1 MDSRV
6 ARRTRGVRGSKFE
19 VRGGLDQS
27 TPNPEPRTSNLERS
41 EPLPANA
48 AARRYAQ
55 AVFDIGKEQNTLT
68 VWDVD
73 LRIIRE
79 NLTADPALMRLLDNP
94 ETSPAEQQRLIERL
108 FSLSL
113 SPAAYRFVR
122 LLLRNRR
129 LALAPGVQ
137 EAFDEMYLAEQGVAY
152 ADVTTAIPLSA
163 DEETRV
169 AASLMRFTGKTI
181 KLRTH
186 VDPDIIGGILARVG
200 DQLIDGTVTSQLRQ
214 LKTRLDAG

>member
-1 MDSRV
+1 M
-6 ARRTRGVRGSKFE
+6 A
-19 VRGGLDQS
+19 
-27 TPNPEPRTSNLERS
+27 
-41 EPLPANA
+41 ANA

-55 AVFDIGKEQNTLT
+55 AVFDIGKEHKSLT

-79 NLTADPALMRLLDNP
+79 TLSADSSLMSVLANP
-94 ETSPAEQQRLIERL
+94 ETSLAERQRLIERL

-137 EAFDEMYLAEQGVAY
+137 EVFDEMYLAEQGVAY

-186 VDPDIIGGILARVG
+186 VDPEIIGGILARVG

-214 LKTRLDAG
+214 LKNRLDAG

>member
-1 MDSRV
+1 M
-6 ARRTRGVRGSKFE
+6 
-19 VRGGLDQS
+19 
-27 TPNPEPRTSNLERS
+27 
-41 EPLPANA
+41 PANA

-79 NLTADPALMRLLDNP
+79 TLEADPSLMRVLGNP
-94 ETSPAEQQRLIERL
+94 ETSLAERERLVDRL
-108 FSLSL
+108 FSSSL
-113 SPAAYRFVR
+113 SPLAYKFIR
-122 LLLRNRR
+122 LLARNHR
-129 LALAPGVQ
+129 LMLAPQVQ
-137 EAFDEMYLAEQGVAY
+137 EAFDEMYLAEQGIAY
-152 ADVTTAIPLSA
+152 ADVTTAIPLDPA
-163 DEETRV
+163 EEARV
-169 AASLMRFTGKTI
+169 AESLTRFTGKTI

-214 LKTRLDAG
+214 LKNRLAAV

>member
-1 MDSRV
+1 M
-6 ARRTRGVRGSKFE
+6 
-19 VRGGLDQS
+19 
-27 TPNPEPRTSNLERS
+27 
-41 EPLPANA
+41 PANA

-79 NLTADPALMRLLDNP
+79 TLEADPSLMRVLDNP
-94 ETSPAEQQRLIERL
+94 ETSLAERERLVERL
-108 FSLSL
+108 FSTPIH
-113 SPAAYRFVR
+113 PARATSSSGSSR
-122 LLLRNRR
+122 
-129 LALAPGVQ
+129 AITGSTLAPQVQ

-152 ADVTTAIPLSA
+152 ADVTTAIPLDPA
-163 DEETRV
+163 EEARV
-169 AASLMRFTGKTI
+169 AESLTRFTGKTI

-186 VDPDIIGGILARVG
+186 VDPEIIGGILARVG

-214 LKTRLDAG
+214 LKNRLAAV

>member
-1 MDSRV
+1 M
-6 ARRTRGVRGSKFE
+6 
-19 VRGGLDQS
+19 
-27 TPNPEPRTSNLERS
+27 
-41 EPLPANA
+41 PANA

-79 NLTADPALMRLLDNP
+79 YLTANPALMRLLDNP

-108 FSLSL
+108 FSSSL
-113 SPAAYRFVR
+113 SPTAYKFVR

-129 LALAPGVQ
+129 LALAAGIQ
-137 EAFDEMYLAEQGVAY
+137 EAFDEMYLAEQGIAY
-152 ADVTTAIPLSA
+152 ADVTTAIPLDPA
-163 DEETRV
+163 EEARV
-169 AASLMRFTGKTI
+169 AASLTRFTGKTI
-181 KLRTH
+181 KLRTR
-186 VDPDIIGGILARVG
+186 VDPEIIGGILARVG

-214 LKTRLDAG
+214 LKNRLDAV

>member
-1 MDSRV
+1 M
-6 ARRTRGVRGSKFE
+6 
-19 VRGGLDQS
+19 
-27 TPNPEPRTSNLERS
+27 
-41 EPLPANA
+41 PANA

-79 NLTADPALMRLLDNP
+79 TIEADPSLMRVFADP

-108 FSLSL
+108 FSSSL
-113 SPAAYRFVR
+113 TPVAYNFVR

-129 LALAPGVQ
+129 LTLAPQIQ
-137 EAFDEMYLAEQGVAY
+137 EAFDEMYLAEQGIAY
-152 ADVTTAIPLSA
+152 ADVTTAIPLDPA
-163 DEETRV
+163 EEARV
-169 AASLMRFTGKTI
+169 AESLTRFTGKAI

-214 LKTRLDAG
+214 LKNRLDAV

>member
-1 MDSRV
+1 M
-6 ARRTRGVRGSKFE
+6 
-19 VRGGLDQS
+19 
-27 TPNPEPRTSNLERS
+27 
-41 EPLPANA
+41 PANA

-55 AVFDIGKEQNTLT
+55 AVFDIGKEHNTLT

-79 NLTADPALMRLLDNP
+79 ILTADPALMRVLANP
-94 ETSPAEQQRLIERL
+94 ETSPAEQQRLVERL
-108 FSLSL
+108 FSSSL
-113 SPAAYRFVR
+113 TPTAYNFVR

-137 EAFDEMYLAEQGVAY
+137 EVFDEMYLAEQGIAY
-152 ADVTTAIPLSA
+152 ADVTTAIPLLA
-163 DEETRV
+163 DEEANV
-169 AASLMRFTGKTI
+169 AASLTRFTGKTI

-186 VDPDIIGGILARVG
+186 VDPEIIGGILARVG

-214 LKTRLDAG
+214 LKNRLDAG

>member
-1 MDSRV
+1 M
-6 ARRTRGVRGSKFE
+6 
-19 VRGGLDQS
+19 
-27 TPNPEPRTSNLERS
+27 
-41 EPLPANA
+41 PANA

-73 LRIIRE
+73 LRIVRE
-79 NLTADPALMRLLDNP
+79 TLDADPSLMRVLASP
-94 ETSPAEQQRLIERL
+94 ETSLVEQQRLVERL

-113 SPAAYRFVR
+113 SPTAYKFIR

-129 LALAPGVQ
+129 LPLAAQVQ
-137 EAFDEMYLAEQGVAY
+137 EAFDEMYLAEQGIVY
-152 ADVTTAIPLSA
+152 ADVTTAVPLSA
-163 DEETRV
+163 DEEASV

-181 KLRTH
+181 KLRTR
-186 VDPDIIGGILARVG
+186 VDPEIIGGILARVG

-214 LKTRLDAG
+214 LKNRLDAG

>member
-1 MDSRV
+1 M
-6 ARRTRGVRGSKFE
+6 
-19 VRGGLDQS
+19 
-27 TPNPEPRTSNLERS
+27 
-41 EPLPANA
+41 PANA

-79 NLTADPALMRLLDNP
+79 TLEANPALMRAFENP
-94 ETSPAEQQRLIERL
+94 ETTLAERQRLIERL
-108 FSLSL
+108 FSASL
-113 SPAAYRFVR
+113 SPAAYKFIR
-122 LLLRNRR
+122 LLLRNHR
-129 LALAPGVQ
+129 LTLAPQIQ
-137 EAFDEMYLAEQGVAY
+137 EAFDEMYLAEQGIAY
-152 ADVTTAIPLSA
+152 ADVTTAVPL
-163 DEETRV
+163 DPEEEARV
-169 AASLMRFTGKTI
+169 AESLTRFTGKTI

-214 LKTRLDAG
+214 LKNRLAAV

>member
-1 MDSRV
+1 M
-6 ARRTRGVRGSKFE
+6 
-19 VRGGLDQS
+19 
-27 TPNPEPRTSNLERS
+27 
-41 EPLPANA
+41 PANA

-55 AVFDIGKEQNTLT
+55 AVFDIGKEHGTLA

-79 NLTADPALMRLLDNP
+79 ILTTDPALMRLLGNP

-108 FSLSL
+108 FSSSL

-137 EAFDEMYLAEQGVAY
+137 ETFDEMYLAEQGIAY

-214 LKTRLDAG
+214 LKNRLDAG